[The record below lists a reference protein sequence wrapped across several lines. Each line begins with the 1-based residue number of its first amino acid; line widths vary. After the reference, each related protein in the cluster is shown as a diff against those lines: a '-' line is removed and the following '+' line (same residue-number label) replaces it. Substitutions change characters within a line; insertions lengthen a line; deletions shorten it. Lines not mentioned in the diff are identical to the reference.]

1 MYRCSAGH
9 ELSGHDPA
17 ILAMINSQGR
27 IPFLLS
33 HKTGVTRELLD
44 MIVSMV
50 RNGLSFS
57 QINDI
62 LLERIHK
69 RHLKLESK
77 FLEDLKLY
85 SASHPI
91 VINSSF
97 PEFNQQRECPS
108 RNTISEFFLH
118 YFDLNEDLFVR
129 RMTSISA
136 DAEWLSCD
144 HTFDITSSI
153 GYERTDDRKW
163 IRQYDSLFCVMNE
176 RGQIAQTQGSD
187 SDSRI

>member
-1 MYRCSAGH
+1 MAFLSHIPMYFQMLYYGNRTNSCRTFFNPNLCPICNEDGKVISLKPIGWKDGRLRRQMPRQIYGMSGRVLLISRVYRCSFGH
-9 ELSGHDPA
+9 ELSDHDPA

-33 HKTGVTRELLD
+33 HKTGVTREILD

-62 LLERIHK
+62 LLKRIYM

-91 VINSSF
+91 IVNSSF
-97 PEFNQQRECPS
+97 PEFN
-108 RNTISEFFLH
+108 
-118 YFDLNEDLFVR
+118 
-129 RMTSISA
+129 
-136 DAEWLSCD
+136 
-144 HTFDITSSI
+144 
-153 GYERTDDRKW
+153 
-163 IRQYDSLFCVMNE
+163 
-176 RGQIAQTQGSD
+176 
-187 SDSRI
+187 